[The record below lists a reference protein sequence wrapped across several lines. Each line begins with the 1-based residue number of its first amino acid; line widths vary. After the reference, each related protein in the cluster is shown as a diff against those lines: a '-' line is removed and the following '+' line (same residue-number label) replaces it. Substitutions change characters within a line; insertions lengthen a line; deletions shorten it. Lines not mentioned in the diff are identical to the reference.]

1 MGHSVWGLPVDTEVM
16 SMLMVVSLNW
26 LIVDWLSVTDVEW
39 ISMGM
44 SMTVVIV
51 LFNVVCHLLAITVDR
66 ATAATAVVRITT
78 DISITIVVLLSWVEG
93 LILLMVGLL
102 VVWIIMVVASCV
114 ALHSILGVLMDVRGV
129 IVLFI

>member
-78 DISITIVVLLSWVEG
+78 DISITIVVLLSWVVG

-102 VVWIIMVVASCV
+102 VVWIIMVVTSCV

>member
-44 SMTVVIV
+44 SMSVVIV
-51 LFNVVCHLLAITVDR
+51 LFNVVCHLLAITVD
-66 ATAATAVVRITT
+66 
-78 DISITIVVLLSWVEG
+78 
-93 LILLMVGLL
+93 
-102 VVWIIMVVASCV
+102 
-114 ALHSILGVLMDVRGV
+114 
-129 IVLFI
+129 